1 MKMVFTN
8 GCFDLLHPGHVD
20 LLERARSLGDMLV
33 VGLNSDSSVRT
44 LKGPHKP
51 YLSQAD
57 RCRMLLALK
66 CVDYVSIFDELEPA
80 RLIRE
85 LRPDVLVKGGDWPV
99 EKIVGADFVQSYGG
113 SVYSL
118 SLLPGYSTTSVAE
131 HIREQAPPIPLRKA
145 S

>member
-20 LLERARSLGDMLV
+20 LLERARALGDMLV
-33 VGLNSDSSVRT
+33 VGINSDASVRA

-51 YLSQAD
+51 YLSQDD
-57 RCRMLLALK
+57 RRRMLLALRA
-66 CVDYVSIFDELEPA
+66 VDYVAVFDEPDPL
-80 RLIRE
+80 RLITE

-99 EKIVGADFVQSYGG
+99 EKIVGADFVHRLGG

-118 SLLPGYSTTSVAE
+118 PLVAGYSSTAVAA
-131 HIREQAPPIPLRKA
+131 HIREQVPVPLRKA
-145 S
+145 A